1 MTFYGTI
8 ESSGGSTRPSS
19 SNDNKLMT
27 PMTLKQQADVRS
39 SEQQRQQ
46 LFELLIA
53 PESLRLLHQPNPQ
66 QLRLCELC
74 HRRQPTD
81 ITTMV
86 FMAGHIPISS
96 TTTSTAPP
104 RIHITT
110 NKIPDPTTDRSRIE
124 IHLPHSKETVRHE
137 LPRDDVTIVTA
148 LMDIGRG
155 EWDRYRRP
163 LEQYHLFMENLLSLQ
178 NYMVIFTDESSYSF
192 IHKYRKNMGEIH
204 RTKIPLIHTLKDL
217 PLSRHLDAAT
227 KIIEDE
233 HNNDKLWRSIWDPA
247 MKDHPEARS
256 AEYDVLL
263 EDPFSTEFF
272 VWIDAG
278 YGHGNQSVFP
288 YNNKW
293 KPQFPHNKISV
304 IKLTPV
310 HDSIAGY
317 NIGSLYRR
325 NWSVISGG
333 FIAGDKRSIGQ
344 LYTLVHRKFIE
355 LTYHNK
361 VDDDQ

>member
-1 MTFYGTI
+1 MERPRVVAKHLLEPTTAIPCKSVRIWTRGINNNQTSGRQNNNVNSCSNY
-8 ESSGGSTRPSS
+8 SS
-19 SNDNKLMT
+19 
-27 PMTLKQQADVRS
+27 
-39 SEQQRQQ
+39 
-46 LFELLIA
+46 
-53 PESLRLLHQPNPQ
+53 HQNHYHANGAHNNYDYYDFAN
-66 QLRLCELC
+66 L
-74 HRRQPTD
+74 
-81 ITTMV
+81 
-86 FMAGHIPISS
+86 A
-96 TTTSTAPP
+96 
-104 RIHITT
+104 T
-110 NKIPDPTTDRSRIE
+110 NIPDPTTDRSRIE

-192 IHKYRKNMGEIH
+192 VHKYRKNMGEIH
-204 RTKIPLIHTLKDL
+204 RTKIHLITLKDL

-227 KIIEDE
+227 KIIEEE

-256 AEYDVLL
+256 AEYDVLVNSKTYFLYNATL

-293 KPQFPHNKISV
+293 KPQFPRNKISV
-304 IKLTPV
+304 IKTVLVLVINSYPQLF
-310 HDSIAGY
+310 SITH
-317 NIGSLYRR
+317 
-325 NWSVISGG
+325 
-333 FIAGDKRSIGQ
+333 GDWFDAFRLFSS
-344 LYTLVHRKFIE
+344 
-355 LTYHNK
+355 
-361 VDDDQ
+361 DQSQYGR